1 MATSD
6 NLIGRCDGVVTGA
19 GEAIDWIET
28 VRRDSPTLDKDA
40 DGFIQGLR
48 RHRNLARRLGA
59 AAARPM
65 AVGFFGLSQAGK
77 SYLIS
82 ALARAENGAVETIM
96 DGHRLNFISH
106 VNPPGSGKEATG
118 IVTRFTRQ
126 PGQGPAGFPVA
137 LSLLSE
143 ADLVKIIGNTYFL
156 DFDPQKVAYAVDHD
170 RLSAHLAPL
179 KKRAQARPT
188 GGMSADD
195 VVDVMDYFRKRFANS
210 VKPFEAEFWPAAIR
224 LAPLLA
230 PEDRAQLFAPLWGEV
245 PELVAAYLRLRQG
258 LARLGHAPQAFAEL
272 GALVKPDGQGG
283 FTQADSI
290 MNVDMLARL
299 GRDDADTV
307 AVVPVIGGEVASS
320 VAVPRSL
327 LAALSREMAFGLAEP
342 PEASLLETVDLLD
355 FPGYRGRLKVA
366 NLKEAA
372 ERLEQRDPVA
382 ELILRGKVAYL
393 FERYTEDQEMNVL
406 VMCTPSHKQSDV
418 NDLGPALD
426 AWIAATQG
434 ETPEERARRL
444 PGLVWAITMFDMRLA
459 PRPDETEDLIRT
471 GWPGMIKLALL
482 EKFEP
487 FEWVGK
493 WAPQR
498 PFDNLFLVR
507 KPGMAAGVIRTDG
520 RFETGVEPNQ
530 ERRLALLRRTF
541 LAEPLVRRH
550 VADAEAKW
558 DAMMALDDGGMG
570 ALVAYLERVARPE
583 VKRERIAERIDAMV
597 MSIVE
602 QEVGRYYR
610 SGGEDEVRRK
620 TEAAARVVAALKP
633 RAHLLGELLAM
644 MQPSTEHVRALYLRA
659 EAEAVE
665 TAAETPVVSNGFI
678 SLDLDA
684 PAAGFDLPTER
695 GAAPF
700 ARLLLSDWQRQLR
713 GLPDSLDVHRFFDLP
728 KDILHIVVSEIV
740 TGAKGANVERDLI
753 ALLSE
758 AEERAGTTR
767 ARLADQQALVA
778 LSVIAEYVDTLGF
791 LDQPEEKRPKS
802 TAISGRKVFAPPPP
816 VTGMPKLAERPLNYP
831 AIRILDWLD
840 AFTAVAIGNAGRDE
854 GVEIGPEQ
862 NLRLGAILKT
872 IAGATE
878 KETH

>member
-6 NLIGRCDGVVTGA
+6 NLIGRCDAVVTGA
-19 GEAIDWIET
+19 GAAIDWIEA
-28 VRRDSPTLDKDA
+28 VRPDSRKLA
-40 DGFIQGLR
+40 DEADSLIERLR

-65 AVGFFGLSQAGK
+65 AAGFFGLSQAGK

-82 ALARAENGAVETIM
+82 ALARSDNGAVETIM
-96 DGHRLNFISH
+96 DGERLNFISH

-126 PGQGPAGFPVA
+126 PAQGPAGFPVSLA
-137 LSLLSE
+137 LLSE
-143 ADLVKIIGNTYFL
+143 ADLVKIVGNTYFL
-156 DFDPQKVAYAVDHD
+156 DFDPQKVEYAVDHD

-210 VKPFEAEFWPAAIR
+210 VKEFAAEFWPTAIR
-224 LAPLLA
+224 LAPLLT

-245 PELVAAYLRLRQG
+245 PELVEAYLRLRQG
-258 LARLGHAPQAFAEL
+258 LARLGHAQQAFAEL
-272 GALVKPDGQGG
+272 GALVKPDGLGG

-307 AVVPVIGGEVASS
+307 SVVPVVDGEARSS

-327 LAALSREMAFGLAEP
+327 LAALSREMAFALAEP
-342 PEASLLETVDLLD
+342 PQAKLLETVDLLD

-366 NLKEAA
+366 NLKEVA

-434 ETPEERARRL
+434 ETPEDRARRDA
-444 PGLVWAITMFDMRLA
+444 GLVWAITMFDMRLA
-459 PRPDETEDLIRT
+459 PKPDETEDLIRT
-471 GWPGMIKLALL
+471 GWPGMMRLALL
-482 EKFEP
+482 EKFEQ

-493 WAPQR
+493 WTPNR

-520 RFETGVEPNQ
+520 RFEEGVEPSQ
-530 ERRLALLRRTF
+530 QARLDMLRRTF

-550 VADAEAKW
+550 VSDAEAKW
-558 DAMMALDDGGMG
+558 DAMMKLDDGGMD

-583 VKRERIAERIDAMV
+583 VKRGRIAERIAAMV
-597 MSIVE
+597 DDIVDKE
-602 QEVGRYYR
+602 IGRYYR
-610 SGGEDEVRRK
+610 GGGEDELKRK
-620 TEAAARVVAALKP
+620 TEAAAQVVAALKP

-644 MQPSTEHVRALYLRA
+644 MQPRTEHVRALYLRA
-659 EAEAVE
+659 EAEAGE
-665 TAAETPVVSNGFI
+665 TAAEAPPDNGFI
-678 SLDLDA
+678 SLDLEIA
-684 PAAGFDLPTER
+684 PSLGGDLPTQR

-700 ARLLLSDWQRQLR
+700 ARLLLSDWQRQLHD
-713 GLPDSLDVHRFFDLP
+713 LPDSLEVHRFLGLS
-728 KDILHIVVSEIV
+728 KDILHIVVSEIAN
-740 TGAKGANVERDLI
+740 GAKGAHVERDLI
-753 ALLSE
+753 ARLSE
-758 AEERAGTTR
+758 AEERAGSTR

-778 LSVIAEYVDTLGF
+778 LAVIAEYVDTLGF
-791 LDQPEEKRPKS
+791 LDLPEEKRPPS
-802 TAISGRKVFAPPPP
+802 TAIQGRKVFAPPPP
-816 VTGMPKLAERPLNYP
+816 VAGMPKLTERPLNFP
-831 AIRILDWLD
+831 AIRIFDWLD
-840 AFTAVAIGNAGRDE
+840 AFTAVTKGNAGRDDGE
-854 GVEIGPEQ
+854 GIGPEQ
-862 NLRLGAILKT
+862 NLRLGAILTGIK
-872 IAGATE
+872 AGAE
-878 KETH
+878 RETA

>member
-6 NLIGRCDGVVTGA
+6 DLIGRCDGVVTGA
-19 GEAIDWIET
+19 GQAIDWIET
-28 VRRDSPTLDKDA
+28 VRADSRTLDADA
-40 DGFIQGLR
+40 DGLIERLR

-82 ALARAENGAVETIM
+82 ALARAENGAVETLM
-96 DGHRLNFISH
+96 DGQRLNFISH

-118 IVTRFTRQ
+118 IVTRFTRH
-126 PGQGPAGFPVA
+126 PGSGPAGFPVA

-156 DFDPQKVAYAVDHD
+156 DFDPQKVEYAVDHD

-188 GGMSADD
+188 GGMTADD

-210 VKPFEAEFWPAAIR
+210 VKPFEAEFWPVAIR
-224 LAPLLA
+224 LAPLLS

-272 GALVKPDGQGG
+272 GALVKPDGNGG

-307 AVVPVIGGEVASS
+307 AVVPVIGGEASSS

-327 LAALSREMAFGLAEP
+327 LAALSREMAFALAEP
-342 PEASLLETVDLLD
+342 PQAKLLETVDLLD

-366 NLKEAA
+366 NLKEVA
-372 ERLEQRDPVA
+372 ERLEARDPVA

-426 AWIAATQG
+426 SWIAATQG

-444 PGLVWAITMFDMRLA
+444 PGLIWAVTMFDMRLS

-471 GWPGMIKLALL
+471 GWSGMMKLALL
-482 EKFEP
+482 EKFEQ
-487 FEWVGK
+487 FEWVSK
-493 WAPQR
+493 WTPQR

-507 KPGMAAGVIRTDG
+507 KPGMAAGVIKAEG
-520 RFETGVEPNQ
+520 RFETGIEPGQ
-530 ERRLALLRRTF
+530 EARLDLLRRTF

-550 VADAEAKW
+550 LADAEAKW
-558 DAMMALDDGGMG
+558 DAMMRLDDGGMG

-583 VKRERIAERIDAMV
+583 VKFDRIAERIAAMV
-597 MSIVE
+597 DDIVNK
-602 QEVGRYYR
+602 QVGRYYR
-610 SGGEDEVRRK
+610 GAGEDEVRRK

-644 MQPSTEHVRALYLRA
+644 MQPNTEHVRALYLRA

-665 TAAETPVVSNGFI
+665 TAAEMPVSNGFI
-678 SLDLDA
+678 SLDLEA
-684 PAAGFDLPTER
+684 PSPGFDLPTER

-728 KDILHIVVSEIV
+728 KDILHIIVSEIV

-778 LSVIAEYVDTLGF
+778 LAVIAEYVDTLGF
-791 LDQPEEKRPKS
+791 LDQPEAKRPNS
-802 TAISGRKVFAPPPP
+802 TAISGRKAFAPPPP
-816 VTGMPKLAERPLNYP
+816 VSGMPKLSERPLNYP

-840 AFTAVAIGNAGRDE
+840 AFTAVTIGNAGRDE
-854 GVEIGPEQ
+854 GSEIGPEQ

-872 IAGATE
+872 IAGATD
-878 KETH
+878 KEAR

>member
-6 NLIGRCDGVVTGA
+6 NLTGRCDAVVTGA
-19 GEAIDWIET
+19 GQAIDWIET
-28 VRRDSPTLDKDA
+28 VRLDSPTLDADA
-40 DGFIQGLR
+40 GGLIERLR

-82 ALARAENGAVETIM
+82 ALARSANGAVETLM
-96 DGHRLNFISH
+96 DGERLNFISH

-156 DFDPQKVAYAVDHD
+156 DFDPQKVEYAVDHD
-170 RLSAHLAPL
+170 RLSAHLVPL
-179 KKRAQARPT
+179 KKRARPQPT
-188 GGMSADD
+188 GGMTADD

-210 VKPFEAEFWPAAIR
+210 VKAFEAEFWPAAIR
-224 LAPLLA
+224 LAPLLD

-272 GALVKPDGQGG
+272 GALVKPDGHGG

-307 AVVPVIGGEVASS
+307 AVVPVVEGEARTS

-327 LAALSREMAFGLAEP
+327 LAALSREMAFALAEP
-342 PEASLLETVDLLD
+342 PEAKLLDTVDLLD

-366 NLKEAA
+366 NLKEVA

-434 ETPEERARRL
+434 ETPEERERRL

-459 PRPDETEDLIRT
+459 PKPDETEDLIRT
-471 GWPGMIKLALL
+471 GWPGMMRLALL
-482 EKFEP
+482 EKFEQ

-493 WAPQR
+493 WTPRR

-520 RFETGVEPNQ
+520 RFEQGVEPNQ
-530 ERRLALLRRTF
+530 EARLALLRRTF
-541 LAEPLVRRH
+541 LAEPLVQRH

-583 VKRERIAERIDAMV
+583 VKRDRIAERVAAMV
-597 MSIVE
+597 DDIVGK
-602 QEVGRYYR
+602 EVGRYYR
-610 SGGEDEVRRK
+610 GGGEDELKRK
-620 TEAAARVVAALKP
+620 IEAAAKVVAALKP

-665 TAAETPVVSNGFI
+665 TATEAPAANGFI
-678 SLDLDA
+678 SLDLGM
-684 PAAGFDLPTER
+684 PTAGYDLPTQR

-728 KDILHIVVSEIV
+728 KDILHIVVTEIV
-740 TGAKGANVERDLI
+740 TGAKGAKVEDALI
-753 ALLSE
+753 GLLSD

-778 LSVIAEYVDTLGF
+778 LSVIAEYVDTLGL
-791 LDQPEEKRPKS
+791 LDQPEDKRPES
-802 TAISGRKVFAPPPP
+802 SAIPGRRVFAPPPP
-816 VTGMPKLAERPLNYP
+816 VAGLPKLGERPLNYP

-840 AFTAVAIGNAGRDE
+840 AFTAVTKGNAGRDE
-854 GVEIGPEQ
+854 GSEIGPEQ

-872 IAGATE
+872 IAGGAE
-878 KETH
+878 MEAR